1 MLTFKKLIGDTSK
14 LLMQRYLG
22 FWMPLILNIC
32 VYWVISRVE
41 FQMPKQEKGQ
51 SHSIRPVSRRPPS
64 WCRYQPEEVE
74 AFIIKLAKDGHS
86 MSQIGTLLRD
96 QYAIPLVKPI
106 TGKSISDIL
115 KDAGMA
121 PPMPE
126 DLSNLVKKARGLAVH
141 MEKNHKDLHNKRAMQ
156 VIEARIHKLSRY
168 YKRTGVL
175 PEKWKYESKVA
186 SIT

>member
-1 MLTFKKLIGDTSK
+1 VIEQISLRI
-14 LLMQRYLG
+14 
-22 FWMPLILNIC
+22 PLFLNIC
-32 VYWVISRVE
+32 VWWVIGRVDI
-41 FQMPKQEKGQ
+41 QMPSKEKGR

-64 WCRYQPEEVE
+64 WCRYQSEEVE
-74 AFIIKLAKDGHS
+74 SFVVKLAKEGHS
-86 MSQIGTLLRD
+86 LSRIGTLLRD

-115 KDAGMA
+115 GDAGMA
-121 PPMPE
+121 PSMPE

-141 MEKNHKDLHNKRAMQ
+141 IDKNHKDVHNKRAMQ

-168 YKRTGVL
+168 YKRNGVL
-175 PEKWKYESKVA
+175 PKKWKYVSKVA